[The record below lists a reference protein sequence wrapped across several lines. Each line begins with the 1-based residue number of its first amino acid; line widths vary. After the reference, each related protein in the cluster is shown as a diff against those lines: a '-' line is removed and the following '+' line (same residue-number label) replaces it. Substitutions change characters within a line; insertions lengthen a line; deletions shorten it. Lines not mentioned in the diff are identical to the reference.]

1 MDSVAEQVA
10 AWRVAPL
17 TLTPPHAGLP
27 GYIQKS
33 PSQAKTMSIPLLIGL
48 IVMAIIIA
56 AAVGVW
62 KARTKGALNAQS
74 SLILLLLVVLIG
86 GLVFYL
92 LSGRF

>member
-1 MDSVAEQVA
+1 MNEVTEQVVSSGMA
-10 AWRVAPL
+10 RL
-17 TLTPPHAGLP
+17 TLTPPQPGFP

-33 PSQAKTMSIPLLIGL
+33 PSQAKPMSIPLLIGL

-74 SLILLLLVVLIG
+74 SLILLLLVVVIG